1 MLSRRPDPGGR
12 ALAGPCGD
20 STRSA
25 AGWGV
30 PGAPGKRNLS
40 PKPGGEGSVG
50 GATPTSPS
58 RPDARNDPPGHRPA
72 LPRSRAPRGPGAP
85 STCVPRGREQALL
98 WGRAGGGPELQGPPR
113 KSRALAAGS
122 RVLGG
127 RTSSPGPPLR
137 FLGTRGGRAGMAG
150 VAGPAGFSHSSPSR
164 STPCTC
170 RVRAGGHWQLMG
182 VERQWGKLKTPHKT
196 RLFFFSRK
204 VGHGR
209 GRGASGSPTVWI
221 FSFSFFK

>member
-85 STCVPRGREQALL
+85 STCVPGRPGGNVRVPERPGASAFMGTRR
-98 WGRAGGGPELQGPPR
+98 GRAGAAGAAEEVTCSGGRFPCVGGKDEFPRPPAPVPGYPRGPCRDGRSGRSCGVQSLLSLKEHPPHMQGQGRGP
-113 KSRALAAGS
+113 LAAN
-122 RVLGG
+122 GG
-127 RTSSPGPPLR
+127 GE
-137 FLGTRGGRAGMAG
+137 A
-150 VAGPAGFSHSSPSR
+150 
-164 STPCTC
+164 
-170 RVRAGGHWQLMG
+170 
-182 VERQWGKLKTPHKT
+182 
-196 RLFFFSRK
+196 
-204 VGHGR
+204 VG
-209 GRGASGSPTVWI
+209 
-221 FSFSFFK
+221 